1 MGLIMGPWMWMG
13 PISMLLWVL
22 VAVAV
27 LLALRA
33 SGVWRRPDPPSGMAS
48 LEILDARYARG
59 EITREE
65 YLRIREDITGKSG
78 RG

>member
-1 MGLIMGPWMWMG
+1 MWMG

-27 LLALRA
+27 LVVLRA
-33 SGVWRRPDPPSGMAS
+33 TGVWRRPGPPSGKAS

-65 YLRIREDITGKSG
+65 YLRIRADITGQSD
-78 RG
+78 R

>member
-1 MGLIMGPWMWMG
+1 MMGPWMWMA
-13 PISMLLWVL
+13 PISMLMWVL

-33 SGVWRRPDPPSGMAS
+33 SGVWRRPGSPSGTAS
-48 LEILDARYARG
+48 IEILDARYARG

-65 YLRIREDITGKSG
+65 YLRIRADITGQSD
-78 RG
+78 R